1 MADIETLASD
11 DRSARII
18 LSTAVDPGD
27 PLTGRLIATH
37 GAVRTLL
44 LGIGDDSIT
53 GTDKAEVL
61 TFRKRL
67 QPRLD
72 EQIAQRALQNTERL
86 GMRALTPTDHDWP
99 TGLNALGTRTPLAL
113 WATGRTELLAGSPR
127 SLVTISGSRAATSYG
142 MHVAGDIAMDL
153 GDSGRVIVAG
163 AAYGIDSAA
172 HRGALARHHPTI
184 AVLATGT
191 DVIHPVGNAELLR
204 NIAEN
209 HLILSE
215 QAPGRHATRTQF
227 LARTRILAALSAGT
241 IIVEAGVRSGAMRI
255 AEQARELGR
264 VVGAVPGAVT
274 SSVSYGPHKL
284 LRDNHAIL
292 VTSAD
297 DLLRVLDV
305 QPESEILRRG
315 VVSRHHERITRPET
329 PTLPSL

>member
-1 MADIETLASD
+1 MVGQD
-11 DRSARII
+11 
-18 LSTAVDPGD
+18 
-27 PLTGRLIATH
+27 
-37 GAVRTLL
+37 
-44 LGIGDDSIT
+44 
-53 GTDKAEVL
+53 
-61 TFRKRL
+61 
-67 QPRLD
+67 
-72 EQIAQRALQNTERL
+72 
-86 GMRALTPTDHDWP
+86 
-99 TGLNALGTRTPLAL
+99 
-113 WATGRTELLAGSPR
+113 
-127 SLVTISGSRAATSYG
+127 
-142 MHVAGDIAMDL
+142 

-172 HRGALARHHPTI
+172 HRGALARRHPTI

-204 NIAEN
+204 TIAEN

-215 QAPGRHATRTQF
+215 LAPGRHATRTQF

-241 IIVEAGVRSGAMRI
+241 VIEAGVRSGAMRI

-264 VVGAVPGAVT
+264 VVGAVP
-274 SSVSYGPHKL
+274 SRDLVSELRPHKL
-284 LRDNHAIL
+284 LRDSHAIL

-315 VVSRHHERITRPET
+315 VLTRHHERIARPET